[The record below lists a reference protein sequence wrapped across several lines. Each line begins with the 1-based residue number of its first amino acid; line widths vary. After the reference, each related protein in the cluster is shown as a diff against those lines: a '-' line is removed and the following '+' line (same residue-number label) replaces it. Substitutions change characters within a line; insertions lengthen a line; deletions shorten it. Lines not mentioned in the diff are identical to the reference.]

1 MSVLL
6 AGLGASNHHAII
18 DASCAETA
26 GRLTAPGLNQHHDC
40 RCYGLRGSTDLEAR
54 PLMANVDLGPMS
66 AILVSSTQHETPPIT
81 SLVLLRHAVC
91 ASNHDGLTAH
101 EWIACT
107 ALVMTPPP
115 LLPQAQPRHAP

>member
-6 AGLGASNHHAII
+6 VGLGASYHHAII

-40 RCYGLRGSTDLEAR
+40 KCYGLRGSSDLEAR

-66 AILVSSTQHETPPIT
+66 AILVSSTQHETPPRT

-91 ASNHDGLTAH
+91 ASNHDGQAILDTPNAG
-101 EWIACT
+101 T
-107 ALVMTPPP
+107 LLKALPTPT
-115 LLPQAQPRHAP
+115 HSS